1 MSSDSGWAPVSKS
14 TPSEFSLKNST
25 LSTISTLKF
34 LHYLPATHPQNH
46 LTLTSH
52 PSSASFFA
60 SHLPTCAPIG
70 VPTKSSEDIIFY
82 IQKYFFSTKFQSSNW
97 LQTGFNGLVSMS
109 WALFCRFVAIW
120 DFFSFNP
127 RCKRPSLWMTIL
139 ISGANGQ
146 IFAIFQSNLTS
157 KKIDLVHMIK

>member
-1 MSSDSGWAPVSKS
+1 VANEGARRKGCAVRRLTNNRCLYTCTHIFYPGNYFIIFV
-14 TPSEFSLKNST
+14 KNST

-46 LTLTSH
+46 LALTSH

-82 IQKYFFSTKFQSSNW
+82 IQKYFFSTNFQSSNW
-97 LQTGFNGLVSMS
+97 LQTWFDGLVGISG
-109 WALFCRFVAIW
+109 ALFCMFV
-120 DFFSFNP
+120 
-127 RCKRPSLWMTIL
+127 TI
-139 ISGANGQ
+139 
-146 IFAIFQSNLTS
+146 
-157 KKIDLVHMIK
+157 